1 MSIPNNPGK
10 YNEKAVIEPSGVIID
25 PKKLAFSLCLIYLSF
40 FLGFCSIEKRGI
52 RFRKGTSWTTDAV
65 CREATEEL
73 KQYRGEGATPVV
85 NAQFVKHQLPKDK
98 QTTPGLYA
106 RLSLDLRD

>member
-10 YNEKAVIEPSGVIID
+10 YTEKAVIEPEGLVM
-25 PKKLAFSLCLIYLSF
+25 A
-40 FLGFCSIEKRGI
+40 IEKRGI

-65 CREATEEL
+65 CCEATEEL

-85 NAQFVKHQLPKDK
+85 NAQFVKHGLPKDK

-106 RLSLDLRD
+106 RLSLDLHD